1 MTISNKHLIV
11 IFLTNFNFLIIF
23 ALFSLKIK
31 ISEAA
36 LWVFVSQK
44 INSFAEIDLD
54 NLFHLFIYAF
64 LAENYE

>member
-1 MTISNKHLIV
+1 M
-11 IFLTNFNFLIIF
+11 IF

-36 LWVFVSQK
+36 LWGFVSQK

-54 NLFHLFIYAF
+54 NLFYLFIYAF
-64 LAENYE
+64 LAENYEWLIFMELLLRLNFV

>member
-11 IFLTNFNFLIIF
+11 IFLTNFNFLMIF

-36 LWVFVSQK
+36 LWGFVSQK
-44 INSFAEIDLD
+44 INSFAETDLD
-54 NLFHLFIYAF
+54 NLFYLFIYAF